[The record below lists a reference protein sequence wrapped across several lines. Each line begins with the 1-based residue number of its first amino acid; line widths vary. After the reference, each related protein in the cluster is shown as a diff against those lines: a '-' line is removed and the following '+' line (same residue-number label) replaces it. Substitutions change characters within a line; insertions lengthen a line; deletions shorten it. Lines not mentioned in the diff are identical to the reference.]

1 MLGKFHSN
9 HETETFNLGKDF
21 SKSLAGGDVVA
32 LIGELGSGKTIFV
45 KGVCSGFSVTEIP
58 LSPTFSLINEYHGK
72 LILYHFDFYR
82 IKSLQELYDIGYED
96 YFYGNDIC
104 LIEWANL
111 VEEVLP
117 KKYFEIKIDNADTD
131 NERDITIRMVEK

>member
-9 HETETFNLGKDF
+9 HEAETFNLGKDF
-21 SKSLAGGDVVA
+21 SKSLAEGDVVA

-117 KKYFEIKIDNADTD
+117 KKYFEVKIANTDTE

>member
-9 HETETFNLGKDF
+9 HETETFDLGKDF
-21 SKSLAGGDVVA
+21 SKSLQGGNVVA

-45 KGVCSGFSVTEIP
+45 KGICSGFSVTEIP

-117 KKYFEIKIDNADTD
+117 KKYFEIKIDNADTE

>member
-9 HETETFNLGKDF
+9 HEAETFDLGKDF
-21 SKSLAGGDVVA
+21 SKSLQGGNVVA

-45 KGVCSGFSVTEIP
+45 KGICSGFSVTEIP

-117 KKYFEIKIDNADTD
+117 KKYFEIKIDNADTE

>member
-21 SKSLAGGDVVA
+21 SKSLQGGNVVA

-117 KKYFEIKIDNADTD
+117 KKYFEIKIDNADTE

>member
-9 HETETFNLGKDF
+9 HEAETFNLGKDF
-21 SKSLAGGDVVA
+21 SKSLQGGNVVA

-45 KGVCSGFSVTEIP
+45 KGICSGFSVTEIP

-117 KKYFEIKIDNADTD
+117 KKYFEIKIDNADTE

>member
-9 HETETFNLGKDF
+9 HEAETFNLGKDF
-21 SKSLAGGDVVA
+21 SKSLQGGNVVA

-117 KKYFEIKIDNADTD
+117 KKYFEIKIDNADTE